1 MTRSHPRHP
10 LFAVAVVAVALYA
23 QVPAEPPPAEPAPAA
38 PPAGGQDL
46 VLVLEGRQRALLRLA
61 FPAFAAAGLSP
72 AAVAAAR
79 ELEATLRADLDDARI
94 FEIQDPTDLVV
105 LALTGDAARDNEQ
118 YRALGNEVLLLGDL
132 REEGDRLVLEG
143 RLLDLKSGQ
152 SILGKRYRS
161 ELALARR
168 VAHTFCDEIVLYFT
182 SKRGIALTTLAFYS
196 DRDGHKELYLMD
208 ADGSNQRRITAHK
221 SISISPAWHPTGTS
235 LAYVSFFDGGPS
247 IYSVELAGGQK
258 RPLVADGRL
267 NISPSFSA
275 DGRRLAFARSLDGN
289 TEIFVADTDGGN
301 PRRLTHSPGIDSN
314 PAWSPSGRELA
325 FTSNRAGGAHIYVV
339 DAEGA
344 NLRRLTFEGENND
357 GAVWRPDGTQIAY
370 ARRTGNAFEIATTDV
385 VTLETRLLTN
395 GPGSS
400 ETPSFSPDGR
410 KLAFARKLGRE
421 TQIWVMGIDGSRPRQ
436 VTSQGNNF
444 APDWSGYPP

>member
-1 MTRSHPRHP
+1 MSRSHPRSAP
-10 LFAVAVVAVALYA
+10 LAVAALAVTLLA
-23 QVPAEPPPAEPAPAA
+23 QAPVEPPPAPPPA
-38 PPAGGQDL
+38 AGGQDL
-46 VLVLEGRQRALLRLA
+46 VLVLEGQQRPLLRLA
-61 FPAFAAAGLSP
+61 FPAFAAVGLSAP
-72 AAVAAAR
+72 AAAAAR
-79 ELEATLRADLDDARI
+79 ELEETLRADLDDARI
-94 FEIQDPTDLVV
+94 FEIQGASDLAV

-118 YRALGNEVLLLGDL
+118 FRALGNEVLLLGDV

-161 ELALARR
+161 EFALARR
-168 VAHTFCDEIVLYFT
+168 VAHTFADEIVLYFT

-196 DRDGHKELYLMD
+196 DRDGHKEVYLMD
-208 ADGSNQRRITAHK
+208 ADGRNQRRITGHK
-221 SISISPAWHPTGTS
+221 SISMSPAWHPAGAS

-247 IYSVELAGGQK
+247 LYLVELAGGRK

-267 NISPSFSA
+267 NISPSFSP
-275 DGRRLAFARSLDGN
+275 DGRRLAFARSVEGN
-289 TEIFVADTDGGN
+289 TEIFVADADGGN
-301 PRRLTHSPGIDSN
+301 PRRLTHSPGIDTN

-325 FTSNRAGGAHIYVV
+325 FTSNRAGGPHLYVM

-344 NLRRLTFEGENND
+344 NLRRLSFEGENND
-357 GAVWRPDGTQIAY
+357 GATWRPDGTQIAY
-370 ARRTGNAFEIATTDV
+370 ARRSGNAFDVATTDV

-400 ETPSFSPDGR
+400 ESPSFSPDGR
-410 KLAFARKLGRE
+410 KIAFARKLGRE
-421 TQIWVMGIDGSRPRQ
+421 TQVWIMGVDGSRPRQ
-436 VTSQGNNF
+436 VTSEGNNF